1 MESETIKHI
10 VQFSEVDSL
19 RIVWHGNYIKYIEE
33 ARDKFCQRK
42 GWGFDCLEKN
52 NCVTPIYDLEMHYLH
67 PAVLGDELTVT
78 ATLEP
83 KKGAKLIFDY
93 EIKRADGTL
102 ILTGQTTQL
111 FTDLKG
117 NLIATRPEF
126 FDKNIEVQNNKA

>member
-1 MESETIKHI
+1 MESETIKHK

-33 ARDKFCQRK
+33 ARDSYCLHR
-42 GWGFDCLEKN
+42 GWDFKRLEAN

-67 PAVLGDELTVT
+67 PATLGDELLVT
-78 ATLEP
+78 ATLQP
-83 KKGAKLIFDY
+83 IKGAKLIFDY
-93 EIKRADGTL
+93 EIKLTDGTM

-117 NLIATRPEF
+117 NLIATRPDFLDTVVESP
-126 FDKNIEVQNNKA
+126 KQ